1 MLVGERTVSS
11 MRAQPGTR
19 VPEGTALGNLRVK
32 SPLVHAPDPIESST
46 HVEGA
51 KVDEQLVI
59 YSVQLN
65 CE

>member
-1 MLVGERTVSS
+1 MLMGERTVSS
-11 MRAQPGTR
+11 IRAQPGTR

-32 SPLVHAPDPIESST
+32 SLLVHAPDHIESST

>member
-1 MLVGERTVSS
+1 

-51 KVDEQLVI
+51 KVDEQLVM

-65 CE
+65 CA